1 MDETARHYEIHA
13 QSTSSSR
20 PSLVDLLP
28 SSVKEVTIV
37 GPTTCRNAKKLLDQ
51 LAHAKAVHFPGL
63 KNVHMVKTEYFC
75 MLPMMVTFEK
85 AGIIL
90 DLDHV
95 EPGMEIA
102 FRKGYKTG
110 FEVVQE
116 HHRAYLQR
124 GACIKRAATLQFF
137 PNKNSVPN

>member
-28 SSVKEVTIV
+28 SSFKEVTIV

-63 KNVHMVKTEYFC
+63 KNVHMVKTVFLY
-75 MLPMMVTFEK
+75 VTDDGDFRE
-85 AGIIL
+85 GR
-90 DLDHV
+90 DN
-95 EPGMEIA
+95 PGSGSRETGHGDSISERIQDW
-102 FRKGYKTG
+102 FRSSA
-110 FEVVQE
+110 
-116 HHRAYLQR
+116 RA
-124 GACIKRAATLQFF
+124 
-137 PNKNSVPN
+137 S